1 MNSKKKRLR
10 DSRLYLILDKQSCAK
25 KKCERILSQAIKG
38 KIDIVQYRDKIS
50 PSKTMVREARTL
62 LKISRRHKI
71 PFIINDR
78 LDVALLID
86 ADGIHLGKE
95 DMPVSW
101 ARKILGKDKLI
112 GLSCSDLNDIKDAP
126 TEYVDYLG
134 LGPVF
139 ATKTKPWKKPIGP
152 QLFQKALKN
161 SSIPVFAI
169 GGIDEKNIDR
179 LSGAGP
185 VRIAVCRVLCR
196 SKNTINAAKNLK
208 KKLSHV

>member
-1 MNSKKKRLR
+1 M
-10 DSRLYLILDKQSCAK
+10 ILDKQSCAR
-25 KKCERILSQAIKG
+25 KKCERILRQAIKG

-50 PSKTMVREARTL
+50 PSETMVREARTL
-62 LKISRRHKI
+62 LKVSRRHKI

-112 GLSCSDLNDIKDAP
+112 GLSCSDLKDIKDAP
-126 TEYVDYLG
+126 TEDADYLA

-139 ATKTKPWKKPIGP
+139 ATKTKSGAKPIGP
-152 QLFQKALKN
+152 KVFWKALKN
-161 SSIPVFAI
+161 PSIPVYAI
-169 GGIDEKNIDR
+169 GGIDEKNIGR

-185 VRIAVCRVLCR
+185 VRIAVCRALCR
-196 SKNTINAAKNLK
+196 SKNVMNAAKNLK
-208 KKLSHV
+208 KRLPHV